1 MTVVAGPPLGGD
13 LLDRLMPLH
22 LRLDAAGTIRH
33 AGPTLA
39 RLLGPAARGQNFFRR
54 FRVLRPG
61 GIAAMPGLVAAAG
74 ATLALA
80 ERGGRGLR
88 LRGQAHGDGAGGMVL
103 GLSFGLGVVEAV
115 GRHGLT
121 QADFG
126 PNDLAVELLFLV
138 EANRA
143 VTEEFRNLSQRLE
156 AARLSAATAA
166 LTDVLTGL
174 ANRRGMDLALEAM
187 GSAAF
192 GLMQLDLD
200 RFKQVNDS
208 LGHAAGDALLR
219 EVARALRAETRAGDT
234 VARMGGDEFLI
245 LLPGARGAAEL
256 GRTAARIIDRLS
268 QPIRLEV
275 GEARIGTSIGMV
287 LHPGGRPALADL
299 LAAADAALYAAK
311 AQGRGRAV
319 MAA

>member
-1 MTVVAGPPLGGD
+1 MEPSLGGD
-13 LLDRLMPLH
+13 LLDRLMPMH
-22 LRLDAAGTIRH
+22 LRLDAVGSIRH
-33 AGPTLA
+33 AGPTLE
-39 RLLGPAARGQNFFRR
+39 RLLGPGARGQNFFRR
-54 FRVLRPG
+54 FRVLRPT
-61 GIAAMPGLVAAAG
+61 GIVAMPGLVAAAG

-88 LRGQAHGDGAGGMVL
+88 LRGQAHVDGAGGVVL

-115 GRHGLT
+115 RCHGLT

-126 PNDLAVELLFLV
+126 PSDLAVELLFLV

-143 VTEEFRNLSQRLE
+143 VTEEFRHLSHRLE
-156 AARLSAATAA
+156 AARRSATAAA

-174 ANRRGMDLALEAM
+174 ANRRGMALALEAM

-192 GLMQLDLD
+192 ALMQLDLD
-200 RFKQVNDS
+200 RFKQVNDR
-208 LGHAAGDALLR
+208 LGHAAGDALLQ
-219 EVARALRAETRAGDT
+219 EVARLLQAEMRAGDT

-245 LLPGARGAAEL
+245 LLPGMRREAEV
-256 GRTAARIIDRLS
+256 GRVAARIIDRLS
-268 QPIRLEV
+268 QPIRLEA

-319 MAA
+319 LAT